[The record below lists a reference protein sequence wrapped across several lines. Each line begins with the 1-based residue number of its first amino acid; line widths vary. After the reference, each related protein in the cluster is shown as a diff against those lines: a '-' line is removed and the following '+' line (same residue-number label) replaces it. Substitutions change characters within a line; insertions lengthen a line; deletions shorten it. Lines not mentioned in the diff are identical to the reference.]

1 MKFFQV
7 GGSVRD
13 ELLGFRPKDR
23 DWVVINSSPDEM
35 EQNGFKPIGKD
46 FPVFLHPDTNE
57 EYALARTERKSGVGY
72 KGFKFYFDST
82 VTLEEDLQR
91 RDFTINAIAK
101 DQNGKIIDPYN
112 GRQDLKNKTFRHI

>member
-13 ELLGFRPKDR
+13 ELLGLRPKDR

-57 EYALARTERKSGVGY
+57 
-72 KGFKFYFDST
+72 
-82 VTLEEDLQR
+82 
-91 RDFTINAIAK
+91 
-101 DQNGKIIDPYN
+101 
-112 GRQDLKNKTFRHI
+112 